1 MVKQKKIEYKQFFF
15 NSLSDNM
22 NKNPKEYWNII
33 KSFKKKK

>member
-22 NKNPKEYWNII
+22 NKNPKEDLEYFKII
-33 KSFKKKK
+33 